1 VFNKKSKLK
10 SMRPQK
16 ALNSNIYKGKNVK
29 HLVFN
34 NLVFNKSGGF
44 TLIETLIYIA
54 IIGIVITSFVEFS
67 ISVSNSRGKAYVASE
82 VQSNLRVS
90 MDLIRQRI
98 REATDV
104 TTSSS
109 TFGSDPSFLTL
120 TMASSTLNPT
130 TIGLSADNGVLGI
143 KEGSNATTTITSSEV
158 SVTNLVFTN
167 LTASTTRENIRIQM
181 TIEYN
186 GGGDVYYEFSQ
197 SAQSAVSLR
206 Q

>member
-1 VFNKKSKLK
+1 
-10 SMRPQK
+10 MRPKK
-16 ALNSNIYKGKNVK
+16 ALNNNIKTDKNVQ
-29 HLVFN
+29 HQVLH
-34 NLVFNKSGGF
+34 KSGGF

-82 VQSNLRVS
+82 VQSNLRIS
-90 MDLIRQRI
+90 MDLIKQRI

-104 TTSSS
+104 VTASS
-109 TFGSDPSFLTL
+109 TFSSDPSFLTL

-130 TIGLSADNGVLGI
+130 TIGLSSDNGVLGI

-186 GGGDVYYEFSQ
+186 DEGDAYYQFSR
-197 SAQSAVSLR
+197 SVQSAVSLR

>member
-1 VFNKKSKLK
+1 MESK
-10 SMRPQK
+10 K
-16 ALNSNIYKGKNVK
+16 ALSNNIKKGNNVK
-29 HLVFN
+29 HPVFN
-34 NLVFNKSGGF
+34 ISGGF

-54 IIGIVITSFVEFS
+54 IIGIIITSFVEFS

-82 VQSNLRVS
+82 VQSNLRIS

-104 TTSSS
+104 ITNSS
-109 TFGSDPSFLTL
+109 TFGSNPGFLTL

-130 TIGLSADNGVLGI
+130 TIGLSADNGILGI
-143 KEGSNATTTITSSEV
+143 KEGNNATTTITSNEV
-158 SVTNLVFTN
+158 FVTNLIFTN

-181 TIEYN
+181 TIEYDDE
-186 GGGDVYYEFSQ
+186 GDVYYEFGQ